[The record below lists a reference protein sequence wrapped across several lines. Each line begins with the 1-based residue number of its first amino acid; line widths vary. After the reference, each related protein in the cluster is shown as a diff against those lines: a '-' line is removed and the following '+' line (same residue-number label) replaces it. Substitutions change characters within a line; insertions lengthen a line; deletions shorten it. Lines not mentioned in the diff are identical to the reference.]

1 MSFILDALKKLER
14 QKEKEKPSQPGD
26 QTVMVGGRRWGD
38 KRAGIAFGWGSVI
51 VAVAALVIA
60 GLALYRSL
68 TPSRATSNGALPP
81 VAEISPPESPAPEP
95 SAGTADS
102 EDVSEPKPE
111 NPPQREPSPL
121 ARLFSLFKMTRKIIP
136 SIRWISK
143 TSKTSESDEV
153 ETAPPVRLT
162 GNAKAERA
170 AEQAKEEPES
180 PTLEIPEGLPDLV
193 LQGTSVVD
201 GKPIA
206 VVNYQRLFEGD
217 TIEGAT
223 VIRITDR
230 SVELEYEGKKFTHS
244 KRDRSLFKNGT
255 CPLISF
261 AGNAYVELAPKPE

>member
-102 EDVSEPKPE
+102 EDVSKPKPE

-121 ARLFSLFKMTRKIIP
+121 ATPVQPVQDDKKDNSVDPLDIEDLEDV
-136 SIRWISK
+136 
-143 TSKTSESDEV
+143 ESDEV

-230 SVELEYEGKKFTHS
+230 SVELEYEGKKFT
-244 KRDRSLFKNGT
+244 LTF
-255 CPLISF
+255 
-261 AGNAYVELAPKPE
+261 